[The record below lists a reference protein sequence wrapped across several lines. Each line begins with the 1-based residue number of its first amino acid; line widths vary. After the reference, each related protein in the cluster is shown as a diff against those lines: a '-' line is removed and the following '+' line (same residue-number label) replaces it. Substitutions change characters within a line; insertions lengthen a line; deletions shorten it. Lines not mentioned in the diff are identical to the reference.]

1 MLLGIAGVASA
12 QSLANQ
18 GVTING
24 TVIQAITLTVSS
36 STLNLGN
43 MVAGTIPTPIS
54 AASSPIMFTLTG
66 NGSSVVSV
74 IFSSVTLSGPSSST
88 ITFTPTVVADS
99 LSTNQGSAPSM
110 SSGSTVTLSGS
121 NYSSANYYFWLG
133 GSVGTLPNTQT
144 PGAYSGTF
152 TLQVAYN

>member
-110 SSGSTVTLSGS
+110 SSGNTVTLSGS

>member
-1 MLLGIAGVASA
+1 
-12 QSLANQ
+12 
-18 GVTING
+18 
-24 TVIQAITLTVSS
+24 
-36 STLNLGN
+36 
-43 MVAGTIPTPIS
+43 
-54 AASSPIMFTLTG
+54 
-66 NGSSVVSV
+66 
-74 IFSSVTLSGPSSST
+74 
-88 ITFTPTVVADS
+88 
-99 LSTNQGSAPSM
+99 M